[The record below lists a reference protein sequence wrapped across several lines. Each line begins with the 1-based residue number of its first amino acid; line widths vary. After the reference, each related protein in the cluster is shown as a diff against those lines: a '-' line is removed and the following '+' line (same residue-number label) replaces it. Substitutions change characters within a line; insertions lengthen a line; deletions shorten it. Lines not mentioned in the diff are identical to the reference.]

1 MSTHRNCLY
10 SIRLLYSTY
19 AYNCGMLGENC
30 TKLLLSLDGVE
41 SFGDQVVRAK
51 RKALVKR
58 ILSLQDYAT
67 FLHVSLFYCGYAIR
81 REQSV
86 STNGLT
92 NLIYDLYN
100 FFSIK

>member
-1 MSTHRNCLY
+1 MSSHRNCLY

-41 SFGDQVVRAK
+41 SFGDQAVRTK
-51 RKALVKR
+51 RKDLVKR
-58 ILSLQDYAT
+58 ILTLQDYAT
-67 FLHVSLFYCGYAIR
+67 FLHVSLFLYGYAIR

-86 STNGLT
+86 SRNGLT
-92 NLIYDLYN
+92 SLI
-100 FFSIK
+100 